1 MTTRNVI
8 SCDDDV
14 MRCDDDDNDAMMMLY
29 SRYGSSRYGSS
40 EYELDLIQD
49 KANKIRRFEQK
60 CLSELGKR

>member
-8 SCDDDV
+8 SCDDGV
-14 MRCDDDDNDAMMMLY
+14 MRWYDDDDAMVIMY

>member
-1 MTTRNVI
+1 MHAI
-8 SCDDDV
+8 SCDDDN
-14 MRCDDDDNDAMMMLY
+14 DDAMVIMY

-49 KANKIRRFEQK
+49 KANKIRHFEQK